1 MMRVSLLSKPVAC
14 AVESKRVLSV
24 WVVSVLVAEDMFKDV
39 FEDGIVGVT
48 GALDIV
54 GLGRREA
61 TEPSQKLNTATLSS
75 TRALI
80 RIFFIVLSLPDS
92 CGEAVRK
99 FQK

>member
-1 MMRVSLLSKPVAC
+1 MRASLLSKPVVR
-14 AVESKRVLSV
+14 AVEFKRVLSV
-24 WVVSVLVAEDMFKDV
+24 WVVSVLVVFAEDV
-39 FEDGIVGVT
+39 LEDGIVGVT

-80 RIFFIVLSLPDS
+80 RMFFIVFSLPDS